1 MNLANPTA
9 LLWGLLAVPV
19 VIFYILKL
27 RLRRVPV
34 STVIFW
40 RQIFEEKK
48 PRSIW
53 QRLRHLISLLV
64 QLALL
69 FLLVGALAE
78 PFFAW
83 EANESK
89 RVVLV
94 LDNSASMNAVDVA
107 PSRLA
112 RAKDAAQSVVAG
124 LRYRDEMAVVV
135 AGTQPQVACGL
146 TGHQRTLREAIDAIH
161 GTDGPTRL
169 TEAIALALRLIADQ
183 AEDRKRGQVVVCTD
197 GCAEGVD
204 KLAAAEDVRLLTV
217 GGRASNVAITRFQVR
232 RSLLDPIG
240 YEILAEV
247 SNFSDDPVKC
257 RFELDLN
264 GDVIDVVPLEL
275 AAHDPGATEK
285 KHVWSQVI
293 EKVSAEGGKLT
304 AKINHDD
311 ALAADNTAVAL
322 LPKREF
328 QPVLLVTAEPNLFLE
343 KVLEA
348 NPLVKLT
355 TAKEPP
361 KSVPAGTAVIYHRLV
376 PNPLP
381 PGNLFVIDPAGNC
394 DLWQVGDS
402 LQNPL
407 VTQQDKDS
415 PLMAHVR
422 LDNVLLPEAKKL
434 TYPAERKPQVLA
446 AALTGEP
453 LYSSWERPEGKVLA
467 LTVNLDK
474 GDLPLR
480 TAFPILASNAL
491 AWFAGGRG
499 ELREALATGATT
511 EVMLPKTDGSFLLR
525 APDGSTRKLPAGTAH
540 VTVGPLDQVGVWA
553 VVPEGPDAAP
563 VQEIACN
570 LASAAESDLRSPEG
584 LPAPAVEGGAVASL
598 FGRPVWFYLI
608 ALAWALAAAEWYLY
622 QRRWIS

>member
-1 MNLANPTA
+1 VNLANPTA
-9 LLWGLLAVPV
+9 LLWGLLAVPIV
-19 VIFYILKL
+19 VFYILKL

-48 PRSIW
+48 PRSLW
-53 QRLRHLISLLV
+53 QRLRHLVSLLV

-69 FLLVGALAE
+69 LLLVGALAE

-83 EANESK
+83 EANEAK

-94 LDNSASMNAVDVA
+94 LDNSASMNATDVS

-112 RAKDAAQSVVAG
+112 KAKEAAQGVVAG
-124 LRYRDEMAVVV
+124 LRFRDEMAVVV
-135 AGTQPQVACGL
+135 AGTQPQVVCGL
-146 TGHQRTLREAIDAIH
+146 TGHQRTLREAVAAVA
-161 GTDGPTRL
+161 GTDGPTKL
-169 TEAIALALRLIADQ
+169 ADAVALARRLIADR
-183 AEDRKRGQVVVCTD
+183 ADDRKRGQVVVCTD
-197 GCAEGVD
+197 GCAEGTD
-204 KLAAAEDVRLLTV
+204 RLAAAEDVKLLTV
-217 GGRASNVAITRFQVR
+217 GGRAGNVAITQFQVR
-232 RSLLDPIG
+232 RNLLDPIG

-247 SNFSDDPVKC
+247 TNFSDEPVKC

-275 AAHDPGATEK
+275 GTHDPKSAEK
-285 KHVWSQVI
+285 RHVWSQVI
-293 EKVSAEGGKLT
+293 EKVSADGGRLT
-304 AKINHDD
+304 AKVNYPD

-322 LPKREF
+322 LPKREY
-328 QPVLLVTAEPNLFLE
+328 QTVLLVAAEPNLFLE

-355 TAKEPP
+355 VVRKPLAALP
-361 KSVPAGTAVIYHRLV
+361 SGAVAVYHRTV

-381 PGNLFVIDPAGNC
+381 AGNLLVIDPANGC
-394 DLWQVGDS
+394 DLWQVGDK

-422 LDNVLLPEAKKL
+422 LDNVLMPEAKKL
-434 TYPAERKPQVLA
+434 TFPADRKPHVLA
-446 AALTGEP
+446 AALTGDP
-453 LYSSWERPEGKVLA
+453 LYCAWERPEGKVLL
-467 LTVNLDK
+467 LTVNLDQ

-511 EVMLPKTDGSFLLR
+511 EVTLPATGGPFLLR
-525 APDGSTRKLPAGTAH
+525 APDGQTRKLPADVAKA
-540 VTVGPLDQVGVWA
+540 TVGPLDKVGVWA
-553 VVPEGPDAAP
+553 VVPDGPDAAP

-570 LASAAESDLRSPEG
+570 LASAAESDLRPPEG
-584 LPAPAVEGGAVASL
+584 LPAPTTEGSSVAGLLS
-598 FGRPVWFYLI
+598 RPLWFYLI